1 MASGILSPPPQS
13 GGVDCATDGA
23 RSPHRWPAAPHPF
36 SGEERRCRR
45 RPDGLGRRFAG
56 LPVGPGRGR
65 PLGDC
70 RGVGLLG
77 AAVGAGVPSGGRRRL
92 FRRPR
97 AARLGPSHQ
106 SGLCRADDRA
116 QPADAEKQPDQFPPP
131 PRSSPRGGA
140 DRVSRLEDRAAADLA
155 TVPAETAVDRAR
167 IVRLGYVLAAL
178 VVLACPLRRSVRPR
192 TPWSP
197 SAASSGPGPTWP
209 PPPACRS
216 KTSGPAIPWPFT
228 ATRSSV
234 SADLS
239 GLRHDEPVTLFYSTA
254 DGQSVDQSVELSRI
268 GQGNRYQAALPPGDL
283 GLQQDLSYRLVA
295 GDCNT
300 RTFHVEVQIAP
311 AIVVDKI
318 DYHYPSYTGLPDRS
332 VPGRGG
338 DIRALE
344 GTRATIHATANRDIQ
359 RAEIDLDGS
368 GRHGV
373 AMEAAGKTASG
384 TLTLALD
391 ADDPTKPQHE
401 SYQVLFTDAQGRG
414 NNRPIRYRIEVVRDR
429 PPEVKFA
436 APEQE
441 EVQVPVDGQ
450 LEIGVWAQDPDFG
463 LRRVAIRAERDG
475 ASLPIPPL
483 LACPAP
489 EKAWEKIF
497 QKTYTFKPAG
507 LGLKAGDR
515 VTYWAEAEDNK
526 EPVANHAE
534 TAGRRLI
541 TVIAGDHAESRE
553 GPQPHPAQR
562 NPDQGRPEAKPSPPQ
577 PEPKNGVPPGKQPP
591 DEKVEPSPEKPEENS
606 PDSAG
611 AEQKPDQQ
619 PNKPGEQSTQPEEPR
634 TNSDGSQDPDVIAKI
649 NEERQK
655 QEQQK
660 QQSSDKQ
667 NGRSESVRWAEAD
680 GRPEPVR
687 RSEAD
692 GRSESVRRSEA
703 DGRSKPVRRSE
714 ADGRPEPA
722 RRPEA
727 DGRSKPIWRPEADGR
742 SKPIRRPEADG
753 RSKPIRRPEADGR
766 PKPIRRPEADGRSKP
781 IWRPDRAEARPEQA
795 NQSGRAAGKQ
805 SRPDSKASAMAARSK
820 TGDRSNVSRN
830 RAARSRRAI
839 KTQSGGQKQAGRI
852 SSSRRQPPAGQ
863 PPAGSRAPNSGP
875 TVHRSPAARGNWR
888 KAHRRA
894 LEPKPGE
901 TPGGER
907 TGTNEQKF
915 SGPKAQ
921 DDQQPQDSKERT
933 GSESRDQQQTAG
945 AGKGIDQTTGS
956 PPAQNDNEGPTKQPG
971 DAAQGEPH
979 TDDQTPDSPSV
990 GNEAIGLPGRELR
1003 GSLRRRREGWRPYM
1017 HRRKASA
1024 AKASTPRRTPAIP
1037 RPPRGAKATWAPA
1050 RATR

>member
-13 GGVDCATDGA
+13 GGVVAPPTEHEVLIDGRLRRTRFQVKSVDVA
-23 RSPHRWPAAPHPF
+23 GGLMVLAAGSLACLLALAVVDHWVIA
-36 SGEERRCRR
+36 G
-45 RPDGLGRRFAG
+45 GLGFWGRLLG
-56 LPVGPGRGR
+56 LVF
-65 PLGDC
+65 
-70 RGVGLLG
+70 LLG
-77 AAVGAGVPSGGRRRL
+77 AGGGYFVARVLPVLVHRINPVFAAQTIEHSRPTLKNSLINFLLLRGHRREVA
-92 FRRPR
+92 PIVYR
-97 AARLGPSHQ
+97 A
-106 SGLCRADDRA
+106 
-116 QPADAEKQPDQFPPP
+116 
-131 PRSSPRGGA
+131 
-140 DRVSRLEDRAAADLA
+140 LEERAAADLA

-167 IVRLGYVLAAL
+167 IVRLGCVLAAL
-178 VVLACPLRRSVRPR
+178 VVLAFLYGALSPKSALVSFGRILWPWSNVAAPTRVQIEDVRPGD
-192 TPWSP
+192 TV
-197 SAASSGPGPTWP
+197 AFHGDTL
-209 PPPACRS
+209 
-216 KTSGPAIPWPFT
+216 
-228 ATRSSV
+228 SV

-239 GLRHDEPVTLFYSTA
+239 GLRQDEPVTLFYSTA

-311 AIVVDKI
+311 AIVVDRI

-368 GRHGV
+368 GRRGV

-562 NPDQGRPEAKPSPPQ
+562 NPDQERPEAKPSSPQ
-577 PEPKNGVPPGKQPP
+577 PEPKNG
-591 DEKVEPSPEKPEENS
+591 
-606 PDSAG
+606 A
-611 AEQKPDQQ
+611 
-619 PNKPGEQSTQPEEPR
+619 PR
-634 TNSDGSQDPDVIAKI
+634 
-649 NEERQK
+649 R
-655 QEQQK
+655 
-660 QQSSDKQ
+660 
-667 NGRSESVRWAEAD
+667 
-680 GRPEPVR
+680 
-687 RSEAD
+687 
-692 GRSESVRRSEA
+692 
-703 DGRSKPVRRSE
+703 
-714 ADGRPEPA
+714 
-722 RRPEA
+722 
-727 DGRSKPIWRPEADGR
+727 
-742 SKPIRRPEADG
+742 
-753 RSKPIRRPEADGR
+753 
-766 PKPIRRPEADGRSKP
+766 
-781 IWRPDRAEARPEQA
+781 
-795 NQSGRAAGKQ
+795 RAA
-805 SRPDSKASAMAARSK
+805 
-820 TGDRSNVSRN
+820 
-830 RAARSRRAI
+830 
-839 KTQSGGQKQAGRI
+839 AGR
-852 SSSRRQPPAGQ
+852 
-863 PPAGSRAPNSGP
+863 
-875 TVHRSPAARGNWR
+875 
-888 KAHRRA
+888 
-894 LEPKPGE
+894 
-901 TPGGER
+901 
-907 TGTNEQKF
+907 
-915 SGPKAQ
+915 
-921 DDQQPQDSKERT
+921 
-933 GSESRDQQQTAG
+933 ES
-945 AGKGIDQTTGS
+945 
-956 PPAQNDNEGPTKQPG
+956 
-971 DAAQGEPH
+971 
-979 TDDQTPDSPSV
+979 
-990 GNEAIGLPGRELR
+990 
-1003 GSLRRRREGWRPYM
+1003 
-1017 HRRKASA
+1017 
-1024 AKASTPRRTPAIP
+1024 
-1037 RPPRGAKATWAPA
+1037 
-1050 RATR
+1050 